1 MNRKAVEGSGNGIM
15 EDYPSICVEGLR
27 ETAEKP
33 L

>member
-1 MNRKAVEGSGNGIM
+1 MNGKAVEGSGNGVT
-15 EDYPSICVEGLR
+15 EDYPSICMEGLR